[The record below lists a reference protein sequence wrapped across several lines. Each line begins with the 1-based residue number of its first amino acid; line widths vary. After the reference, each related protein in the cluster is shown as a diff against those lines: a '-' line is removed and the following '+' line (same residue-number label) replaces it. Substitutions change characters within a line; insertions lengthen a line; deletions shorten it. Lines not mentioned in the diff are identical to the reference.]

1 MVSKEGKKIAIAIHQ
16 GACPDGQN
24 GQINE
29 GKPINE
35 EILKYLVRWEKEM
48 FKSQIDIEVFN
59 SNHGLEAKKMT
70 IEKYL
75 NIIPVNN
82 SSSNSKSNNNSISKP
97 NNPSLIKNPGGK

>member
-16 GACPDGQN
+16 GGCPDGQK

-35 EILKYLVRWEKEM
+35 ELLKDLVRWEKEM
-48 FKSQIDIEVFN
+48 FRSQIDIEIFK
-59 SNHGLEAKKMT
+59 SDHGLEAKKMT

-75 NIIPVNN
+75 NINPVNN
-82 SSSNSKSNNNSISKP
+82 SSNNNNPPSI
-97 NNPSLIKNPGGK
+97 NNSGAK

>member
-35 EILKYLVRWEKEM
+35 EILKDLVRWEKEM
-48 FKSQIDIEVFN
+48 FKSQIDIEIFN
-59 SNHGLEAKKMT
+59 SNHVLEAKKMT

-75 NIIPVNN
+75 NNPN
-82 SSSNSKSNNNSISKP
+82 SNN